1 MISYSRKYRNNPISL
16 WQFTLAIMDICNL
29 NEIEF
34 ANKMGW
40 SKEVMNDYVEGELTE
55 EMLANLEKEFGIDK
69 AVWERINRD
78 YLGKD

>member
-1 MISYSRKYRNNPISL
+1 MISYSRKYRNNLISL
-16 WQFTLAIMDICNL
+16 WQFTIAIMDIYNI